1 MIGSMDRLQ
10 KPRQAAL
17 ALFLGLAGTL
27 VLAGAERPGGATQPT
42 LPYPENPSK
51 NKPSTAAVVKP
62 PNAGWPPAGL
72 APAVTPAKRLAT
84 LAKARSMVGW
94 TGTAIRV
101 DGKSFRADCA
111 GFVSACYYSAGVN
124 LFQGA
129 SPAKSLDTACQILW
143 DRCKG
148 RAIADRNRKP
158 KTGDL
163 VFFDNTWDRNG
174 NRLRDDRL
182 THIGLV
188 DSVDADGAIHCLH
201 FSSGMVKRFTMDP
214 SRPGVAHKN
223 GKTVNDWLRRA
234 APGEKA
240 SSKDL
245 AGALFAAFATP

>member
-1 MIGSMDRLQ
+1 MG
-10 KPRQAAL
+10 
-17 ALFLGLAGTL
+17 LFLGLTGTL
-27 VLAGAERPGGATQPT
+27 SLTGAERPGGGATMSTVPPT
-42 LPYPENPSK
+42 ENS
-51 NKPSTAAVVKP
+51 STKKSAVPPVVKP
-62 PNAGWPPAGL
+62 PIAAWPPAGL
-72 APAVTPAKRLAT
+72 AAAVTPAKRLAT

-124 LFQGA
+124 LSQGA
-129 SPAKSLDTACQILW
+129 SSAKGSQDTACQILW

-148 RAIADRNRKP
+148 RAITDRNRKP

-214 SRPGVAHKN
+214 ARSGVAQKN

-234 APGEKA
+234 PPGEKA
-240 SSKDL
+240 SPQDL
-245 AGALFAAFATP
+245 AGALFTAFATP